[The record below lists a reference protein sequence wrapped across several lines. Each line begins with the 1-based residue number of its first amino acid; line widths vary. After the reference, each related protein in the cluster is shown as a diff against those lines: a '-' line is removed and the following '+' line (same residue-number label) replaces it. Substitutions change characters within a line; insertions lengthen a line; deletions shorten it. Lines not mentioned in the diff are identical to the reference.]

1 MNRFEEIIGYD
12 NIKAE
17 VRRYCDVLKNI
28 NKYKALGVDTPRGL
42 ILYGD
47 PGVGKSLMA
56 RCLID
61 ESGLKS
67 YIVRKDK
74 PDGEFITHIQEVFRQ
89 AKETAP
95 SIIMLDDMDK
105 FANEDEQHK
114 DAEEYVTVQACI
126 DECKGSDVF
135 VIATV
140 NDKWCLPDSL
150 TREGRFNKMIRMGV
164 PVGDDAIK
172 ILAHYITKKKC
183 VQGIDA
189 EEIAGAIGSRS
200 CATLET
206 VINEAGIFAVFAGRD
221 YIGRDDMIRAC
232 IKSHFACLIGDSCPG
247 TVSEKEKQRVAIHE
261 AGHATASEALR
272 PGRTTFVALG
282 TDYNGGVE
290 GITICKKENESSQ
303 LILKEELNIM
313 EGLAGMAAIEI
324 VTGEH
329 DIGCGEDLNR
339 AFDIERDIVLE
350 DAAHGFEYYY
360 TWKIGER
367 SEKHMAEAEQVIS
380 SEIKRLYEEVRK
392 LIVKNRPFLDAVT
405 NELMDHDYITSKD
418 ITRIRETVGIISI
431 DDKK

>member
-1 MNRFEEIIGYD
+1 MNRFDEIIGYD
-12 NIKAE
+12 NVKAE
-17 VRRYCDVLKNI
+17 VRRYCDVLKNLD
-28 NKYKALGVDTPRGL
+28 KYKALGVDTPRGL

-67 YIVRKDK
+67 FIVRKDK
-74 PDGEFITHIQEVFRQ
+74 PDGEFITHIKETFKQ
-89 AKETAP
+89 AKENAP

-105 FANEDEQHK
+105 FANEDDQHK

-140 NDKWCLPDSL
+140 NDRWCLPDSL
-150 TREGRFNKMIRMGV
+150 TREGRFNKMIRMDV

-172 ILAHYITKKKC
+172 ILAHYMTKKKC
-183 VQGIDA
+183 VKEMDA

-200 CATLET
+200 CAALET

-221 YIGRDDMIRAC
+221 YISRDDMIRAC
-232 IKSHFACLIGDSCPG
+232 IKSHFSCLIGDSAPG
-247 TVSEKEKQRVAIHE
+247 TVSEKERRRVAIHE
-261 AGHATASEALR
+261 AGHVTATEALR

-282 TDYNGGVE
+282 TNYRGEVE
-290 GITICKKENESSQ
+290 GITICKKDNENSQ
-303 LILKEELNIM
+303 LIIKKERNIM

-324 VTGEH
+324 STGEH
-329 DIGCGEDLNR
+329 DIGCSEDLNHS
-339 AFDIERDIVLE
+339 FNIEKDIVLE
-350 DAAHGFEYYY
+350 DAAHGFEHYS
-360 TWKIGER
+360 WMFGDGSER
-367 SEKHMAEAEQVIS
+367 HMADAEHVIS

-392 LIVKNRPFLDAVT
+392 LIVKNRPFLEAVA
-405 NELMDHDYITSKD
+405 NELMEHDHITSKD
-418 ITRIRETVGIISI
+418 ITKIRETVGITAV
-431 DDKK
+431 DE

>member
-1 MNRFEEIIGYD
+1 MNRFDEIIGYD

-17 VRRYCDVLKNI
+17 VRRYCDVLKNLD
-28 NKYKALGVDTPRGL
+28 KYKALGVDTPRGL

-56 RCLID
+56 KCLID

-74 PDGEFITHIQEVFRQ
+74 PDGEFITHIQEVFKQ

-105 FANEDEQHK
+105 FANEDDQHK
-114 DAEEYVTVQACI
+114 DAEEYVAVQACI

-140 NDKWCLPDSL
+140 NDRWCLPDSL
-150 TREGRFNKMIRMGV
+150 TREGRFNKMIRMDV
-164 PVGDDAIK
+164 PAGDDAIK
-172 ILAHYITKKKC
+172 ILAHYMTKKKC
-183 VQGIDA
+183 VNNIDT

-206 VINEAGIFAVFAGRD
+206 VINEAGIFAVFAGRNH
-221 YIGRDDMIRAC
+221 IGRDDMFRAC
-232 IKSHFACLIGDSCPG
+232 IKSHFACLIGDSRSG
-247 TVSEKEKQRVAIHE
+247 TISEKERQRVAIHE

-282 TDYNGGVE
+282 TDYSGAVE
-290 GITICKKENESSQ
+290 GITICKKDNDGSQ
-303 LILKEELNIM
+303 FIKKKERRIM

-324 VTGEH
+324 ATGEH
-329 DIGCGEDLNR
+329 DLGCNEDLER
-339 AFDIERDIVLE
+339 SFDIEKDIVLE
-350 DAAHGFEYYY
+350 DAAHGFEHYRWMY
-360 TWKIGER
+360 GER
-367 SEKHMAEAEQVIS
+367 SEKHMADVEHVVS
-380 SEIKRLYEEVRK
+380 SEIKRLYEEIRK
-392 LIVKNRPFLDAVT
+392 LIIKNRPFLDAVT
-405 NELMDHDYITSKD
+405 NELMEHDYITSKD
-418 ITRIRETVGIISI
+418 ITRIRETVGIVSTN
-431 DDKK
+431 D